1 MVFCHLIFFSSIIMP
16 KLIIRGGNALHGTIT
31 PVPNKNSIIKLIPA
45 AALTTE
51 SVTLHNVPRTSDVMY
66 MLEIWDLLGGAHEW
80 ISDSSVT
87 LDPAGISS
95 YVIDADLSQKMKAS
109 VMFS

>member
-1 MVFCHLIFFSSIIMP
+1 MS
-16 KLIIRGGNALHGTIT
+16 KLIIHGGKPLSGTIT

-45 AALTTE
+45 AILADE
-51 SVTLHNVPRTSDVMY
+51 QVTLHNVPRTSDVMY
-66 MLEIWDLLGGAHEW
+66 MLEIRDLLGGSHEW
-80 ISDSSVT
+80 ISDSSIT
-87 LDPAGISS
+87 LDPSTIDS

>member
-1 MVFCHLIFFSSIIMP
+1 MS
-16 KLIIRGGNALHGTIT
+16 KLIIHGGTSLNGTIT

-45 AALTTE
+45 VALTTE

-66 MLEIWDLLGGAHEW
+66 MLQIRDLLGGSHQW
-80 ISDSSVT
+80 ISDSSIT
-87 LDPAGISS
+87 LDPSEISS
-95 YVIDADLSQKMKAS
+95 HVIDADLSQKMKAS